1 MGYQTVES
9 VKDLKFAAEAGS
21 AAKLPLKAL
30 NYNVTAVTA
39 QVDAL

>member
-1 MGYQTVES
+1 MRYQTVES
-9 VKDLKFAAEAGS
+9 VKDLKFEPRQARCEGR
-21 AAKLPLKAL
+21 PLKAL